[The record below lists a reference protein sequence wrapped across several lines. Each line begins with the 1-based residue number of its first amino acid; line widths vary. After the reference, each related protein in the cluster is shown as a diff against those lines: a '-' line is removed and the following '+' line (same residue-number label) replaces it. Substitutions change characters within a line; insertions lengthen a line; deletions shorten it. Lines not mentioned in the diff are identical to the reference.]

1 MKKSGISAVGFRSLL
16 IVLII
21 LSIGLAV
28 VGFYFA
34 QNALVAYSK
43 VVGQT
48 VADSTNTGKD
58 VQSLKTLQAELNA
71 RQDVIIKSS
80 SLLATSSNYQS
91 QAINDINTYASE
103 SGLNVSSY
111 SFTLTPGAVAVSGAN
126 TSNITV
132 SLSSPM
138 PYTSLLKFVRLIE
151 TNLPKMQIAS
161 INLTRQ
167 EGDSTMVKTDQISID
182 VYTN

>member
-34 QNALVAYSK
+34 QNALVEYSK

-58 VQSLKTLQAELNA
+58 VQSLKTLQAELA
-71 RQDVIIKSS
+71 AKQDVIIKSA
-80 SLLATSSNYQS
+80 SLLATTANYQS
-91 QAINDINTYASE
+91 QAINDINAYATE

-111 SFTLTPGAVAVSGAN
+111 SFALAPTTAVAGAPSS
-126 TSNITV
+126 SNITV
-132 SLSSPM
+132 SLTSPM
-138 PYTSLLKFVRLIE
+138 PYLSLLKFVRLVE
-151 TNLPKMQIAS
+151 TNIPKMQIAS

>member
-1 MKKSGISAVGFRSLL
+1 MKKSGMSAVGFRSLL
-16 IVLII
+16 IVLIV
-21 LSIGLAV
+21 LSIGLAI

-48 VADSTNTGKD
+48 VDDSTSTGKD
-58 VQSLKTLQAELNA
+58 VQSLKTLQEELTA
-71 RQDVIIKSS
+71 KQAIVSKAM
-80 SLLATSSNYQS
+80 SLLASTSNYQS

-103 SGLNVSSY
+103 SGLSVSNY
-111 SFTLTPGAVAVSGAN
+111 SFGQTPTAAVPGLPT

-132 SLSSPM
+132 TLTSPM
-138 PYTSLLKFVRLIE
+138 PYLSLLKFIRLVE
-151 TNLPKMQIAS
+151 TNIPKMQISS
-161 INLTRQ
+161 INLTR
-167 EGDSTMVKTDQISID
+167 EESDSTMVKTDQISID